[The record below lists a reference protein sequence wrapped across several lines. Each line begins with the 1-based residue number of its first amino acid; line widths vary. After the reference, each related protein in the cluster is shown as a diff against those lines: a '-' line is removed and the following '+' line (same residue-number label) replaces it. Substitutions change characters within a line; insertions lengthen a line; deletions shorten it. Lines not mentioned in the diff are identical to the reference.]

1 MTAFLMP
8 DVLRAHAV
16 AALFWTNDRAPS
28 LRRLT
33 ACWLLNPAGRLIC
46 QWKTDTADPSL
57 R

>member
-1 MTAFLMP
+1 MTAFLIQ

-16 AALFWTNDRAPS
+16 AAPFWTRDRAPS

-33 ACWLLNPAGRLIC
+33 ACWLLNPEGRLIC